1 MNTRG
6 HRLILHCV
14 LLVALL
20 AAVAGCGGTAT
31 PSPGVQPATPT
42 SLPVATATSLPTA
55 TPPPTPTV
63 TAPPTATPPSSPT
76 QYLEFS
82 NLSDLQKLTK
92 FPIWLPTYIPDN
104 LSFYKAW
111 ITNYANGNQNVRLL
125 YSEPGN
131 PLDANLKLLD
141 IQMTMTDEIVS
152 NDSITHQFKITALD
166 VREIQV
172 RGQAGFTYWTRSGA
186 AGNSAYLV
194 WREGTFNFSI
204 SLFGAWPQPD
214 ESNPHGLDDMLLT
227 IAKSLQIAQ

>member
-1 MNTRG
+1 MVTLIRC
-6 HRLILHCV
+6 LILGCISLVV
-14 LLVALL
+14 L
-20 AAVAGCGGTAT
+20 AVGGCGGTAT

-42 SLPVATATSLPTA
+42 SLPTPTA
-55 TPPPTPTV
+55 TTTPT
-63 TAPPTATPPSSPT
+63 TMPPSSPT

-104 LSFYKAW
+104 LPFYKAW
-111 ITNYANGNQNVRLL
+111 IANYANGNQNVRLL

-131 PLDANLKLLD
+131 SLDANLKSLD

-152 NDSITHQFKITALD
+152 SASISHQFKVTALD
-166 VREIQV
+166 VREVQV
-172 RGQAGFTYWTRSGA
+172 RGQTGFTCWTRSGA

-214 ESNPHGLDDMLLT
+214 ESNPHGLDSMLFT
-227 IAKSLQIAQ
+227 IAKSLQTTR